1 MPAQNLRE
9 NAVRMKLNPV
19 RHHINEKSVVLVD
32 DCILRGTTSLH
43 IVDMMREFGAV
54 EVHMR
59 IGSTPIIS
67 PCYFGVDLPTREEL
81 IANSRTVE
89 EIRKMIHAA
98 SLEYI
103 SVDDLVK
110 SIGIPREELCMACSY
125 GDYPLNIATESC
137 CTCRRVTPTK
147 KN

>member
-1 MPAQNLRE
+1 
-9 NAVRMKLNPV
+9 
-19 RHHINEKSVVLVD
+19 
-32 DCILRGTTSLH
+32 
-43 IVDMMREFGAV
+43 MMREFGAV

-81 IANSRTVE
+81 IANSRTIE
-89 EIRKMIHAA
+89 EVRKMIHAT

-103 SVDDLVK
+103 SVDELVN

-137 CTCRRVTPTK
+137 IACRKVTPTK